1 MTLLFAAQVFAQFD
15 AGASMDLGAG
25 YGQIA
30 LSQSIMTGTREI
42 GSGNAGATTPSK
54 DKTLRLYWRDSISR
68 EFRDE
73 MIVSLSRDFKLS
85 KPAARK
91 LLEEVNP
98 VAGFQEVTYKNSLD
112 MFNIADLLTAYCAVS
127 SGHGTQ
133 SEAFLVRNQITES
146 KDTPVDRPTA
156 IGSHRRTRS

>member
-42 GSGNAGATTPSK
+42 GSGNARATAPSK

-73 MIVSLSRDFKLS
+73 MIV
-85 KPAARK
+85 
-91 LLEEVNP
+91 
-98 VAGFQEVTYKNSLD
+98 
-112 MFNIADLLTAYCAVS
+112 
-127 SGHGTQ
+127 
-133 SEAFLVRNQITES
+133 
-146 KDTPVDRPTA
+146 
-156 IGSHRRTRS
+156 